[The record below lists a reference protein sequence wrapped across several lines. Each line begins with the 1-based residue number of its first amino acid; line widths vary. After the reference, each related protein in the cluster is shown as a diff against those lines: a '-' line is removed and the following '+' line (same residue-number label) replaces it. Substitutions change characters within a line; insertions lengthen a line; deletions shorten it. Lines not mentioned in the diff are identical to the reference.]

1 MAKPTRTEQ
10 GRGLSSDMGSRLRK
24 RRGEL
29 GLTLTEAARRADV
42 STSYLAAVENGT
54 STPSLPVLSRITHAL
69 DMTIGGFL
77 ADDTASAV
85 ELGKL
90 GDTLG
95 THLVSSAKLQ
105 LRIAVQHAAGAESG
119 PCPLNVD
126 GVTVFAYV
134 RAGEVE
140 ISVDGESW
148 RLDEGDSIHANE
160 PREVGWQAADG
171 GCTLIWATAPVDAA
185 VSTG

>member
-1 MAKPTRTEQ
+1 MAKPSRTVQ
-10 GRGLSSDMGSRLRK
+10 GRGPSSEMGSRLRK
-24 RRGEL
+24 RRAEL

-54 STPSLPVLSRITHAL
+54 STPSLPVLLRITHAL
-69 DMTIGGFL
+69 EMTIGRFL

-85 ELGKL
+85 ELGKV
-90 GDTLG
+90 GDAPG
-95 THLVSSAKLQ
+95 THLVSSETLQ

-119 PCPLNVD
+119 LCPLEVD

-134 RAGEVE
+134 LAGEVE

-160 PREVGWQAADG
+160 PGEVAWQAGEG
-171 GCTLIWATAPVDAA
+171 GCTLIWAAAPVDAA